1 MVVSNTYLS
10 KGSGAFMNQ
19 QEYQN
24 KVYAGVL
31 GKLIG
36 VFFGR
41 PIEGWP
47 YEKIRDRFDVV
58 DYYVYKEAGTPLI
71 VADDDLAG
79 TFTFFN
85 AIEDAKDIKKLTA
98 YDFGETWLNYVIE
111 NKTIFWWGGLG
122 RSTEHTAFLRLKE
135 GHTAPYSGSIQLN
148 GSAIAE
154 QIGAQIFIDA
164 FAMMCPGDPEMAR
177 FLIEKAASVSH
188 DGIAVESA
196 SFIGSMQA
204 NAFKIRDI
212 DELLSSSLNKKA
224 SDRIKRII
232 DDVGNICQKSDDW
245 RYVRDWLDV
254 NYGYQLYPGNCHVI
268 PNLALILASLVLG
281 GDSFKKSM
289 EIVVSSGWDTDCNG
303 ANLGCL
309 NGIRLGLDSIN
320 AEFDYRTPIADRFYN
335 ISSEGGN
342 CVTDAVIQTR
352 RIIRQKERLYGEE
365 DSQKASK
372 RFEFEYPGSVQGFVS
387 CPHLGSD
394 KTTIINANTMGNAIG
409 NENGIV
415 LEGTKEGAYTST
427 PVMWDPKDRQDN
439 YCLIGSP
446 TLYSGQ
452 TVQAKV
458 SKLSGSPEVRLYV
471 VHYDFDD
478 NIIIKYSDRFTVIDT
493 KTIEWE
499 IPDTKGMTISR
510 IGIEC
515 RSKEDYTSSI
525 ILKSLD
531 WTGAPK
537 KYEIKG
543 SLRNYDLGTF
553 NMTMNSF
560 VSSAKQF
567 SFDSRASFTVSHP
580 EKNGVVTIGTEQ
592 WDDYSIESTL
602 EPSIHNRYGIL
613 LRARGHRKYYA
624 AVFSDGNKVNIIR
637 KNGSDE
643 EVLASGVYE
652 YKENEKYNVLFRCK
666 ENTLELY
673 IDKELILSVKD
684 SEYSHGGAGFIVDCG
699 TVLAYDLI
707 VKSCKD

>member
-1 MVVSNTYLS
+1 
-10 KGSGAFMNQ
+10 MNQ
-19 QEYQN
+19 HEYQN

-85 AIEDAKDIKKLTA
+85 AIEDAKDINKIKA

-122 RSTEHTAFLRLKE
+122 RSTEHTAYLRLKD
-135 GHTAPYSGSIQLN
+135 GYTAPYSGSIELN

-204 NAFKIRDI
+204 NAFIIRDI
-212 DELLSSSLNKKA
+212 EELISDSLDKNASSRL
-224 SDRIKRII
+224 KRII
-232 DDVGNICQKSDDW
+232 DDVRNVCQKSNDW
-245 RYVRDWLDV
+245 RYVRDWLDE
-254 NYGYQLYPGNCHVI
+254 NYGYHLYPGNCHVI
-268 PNLALILASLVLG
+268 PNLALILASLILG

-303 ANLGCL
+303 ANLGCI

-320 AEFDYRTPIADRFYN
+320 SEFDYRSPIADRFYN

-352 RIIRQKERLYGEE
+352 RIIRQKERLYGQAVPLK
-365 DSQKASK
+365 DRK

-387 CPHLGSD
+387 CPYLGSD
-394 KTTIINANTMGNAIG
+394 KTIITNANTKT

-415 LEGTKEGAYTST
+415 LEGSKEGAYAST

-452 TVQAKV
+452 TVYAKV
-458 SKLSGSPEVRLYV
+458 SKISGTPEVRLYIAY
-471 VHYDFDD
+471 YDFDD
-478 NIIIKYSDRFTVIDT
+478 NIIIKYSEYHKDFSTN
-493 KTIEWE
+493 TIEWE

-515 RSKEDYTSSI
+515 RSQENTPSSI
-525 ILKSLD
+525 MLKSLD

-537 KYEIKG
+537 RYAIHG
-543 SLRNYDLGTF
+543 SLRNYNLGTF

-592 WDDYSIESTL
+592 WDDYSVESAL
-602 EPSIHNRYGIL
+602 EPSIHKRFGIV

-624 AVFSDGNKVNIIR
+624 ALLTDGSKVSIIK
-637 KNGSDE
+637 KNGSNE
-643 EVLASGVYE
+643 EVLAACDYK
-652 YKENEKYNVLFRCK
+652 YKENEKHNLIFKCK
-666 ENTLELY
+666 ENNLELH
-673 IDKELILSVKD
+673 IDKELVLSVED
-684 SEYSHGGAGFIVDCG
+684 HEYSHGGAGFVVDNG
-699 TVLAYDLI
+699 TVLAYDFI